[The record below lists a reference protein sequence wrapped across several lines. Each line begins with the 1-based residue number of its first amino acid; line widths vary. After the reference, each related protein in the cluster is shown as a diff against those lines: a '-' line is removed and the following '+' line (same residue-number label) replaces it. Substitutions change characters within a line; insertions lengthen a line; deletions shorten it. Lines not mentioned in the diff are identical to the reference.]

1 MWWIKGYFK
10 RHQLGFFLYLM
21 FILIFAVILFLYKL
35 PVEAVGYAAVLCIVF
50 EMIVILASGWKYRK
64 KTEELSWQIEAV
76 KKGAERFP
84 MPEDDQEL
92 IYQEILKNSRM
103 QWQQEVIDLKKEKKD
118 VIEYFT
124 LWTHQ
129 IKTPIAAMRLL
140 LEQEVSDIGQYYEH
154 KKQVQAELFQ
164 IEQYV
169 EMVLQYLRLTDS
181 INDFLLGEY
190 ELDPI
195 IRQAV
200 RKYAPMFIR
209 KKLKLQYESIAVKAV
224 TDEKWMVF
232 VLEQLLS
239 NAIKYTSSGTIQ
251 IYMENGCLVV
261 EDSGMGILPEDLPRI
276 FDKGYTGY
284 NGRRD
289 KKASGIGLYL
299 VKEILNRLGHKILAE
314 SEPGKGTK
322 MKILF

>member
-1 MWWIKGYFK
+1 MWWIKGYAK
-10 RHQLGFFLYLM
+10 RHRLGLFLYLI
-21 FILIFAVILFLYKL
+21 FLLIFAVIFFLYHL
-35 PVEAVGYAAVLCIVF
+35 PMEAVGYAAVLCMVFGIIVF
-50 EMIVILASGWKYRK
+50 WINGCKYRK

-76 KKGAERFP
+76 KKGVERFP
-84 MPEDDQEL
+84 KPEDEQESL
-92 IYQEILKNSRM
+92 YQEILKSSRQ
-103 QWQQEVIDLKKEKKD
+103 QWQQEVADLKKEKKD

-129 IKTPIAAMRLL
+129 IKTPIAAMHLL
-140 LEQEVSDIGQYYEH
+140 LQQEISDIEQYYEH
-154 KKQVQAELFQ
+154 KKQVKAELFQ

-181 INDFLLGEY
+181 INDFVLREY
-190 ELDPI
+190 DLDVI

-209 KKLKLQYESIAVKAV
+209 KKLKLEYESLGVKAV

-239 NAIKYTSSGTIQ
+239 NAIKYTPSGTIQ
-251 IYMENGCLVV
+251 IFMENGCLVV

-299 VKEILNRLGHKILAE
+299 SKEILNRLGHKILAE

>member
-1 MWWIKGYFK
+1 
-10 RHQLGFFLYLM
+10 
-21 FILIFAVILFLYKL
+21 
-35 PVEAVGYAAVLCIVF
+35 
-50 EMIVILASGWKYRK
+50 
-64 KTEELSWQIEAV
+64 
-76 KKGAERFP
+76 
-84 MPEDDQEL
+84 
-92 IYQEILKNSRM
+92 
-103 QWQQEVIDLKKEKKD
+103 
-118 VIEYFT
+118 
-124 LWTHQ
+124 
-129 IKTPIAAMRLL
+129 
-140 LEQEVSDIGQYYEH
+140 
-154 KKQVQAELFQ
+154 
-164 IEQYV
+164 
-169 EMVLQYLRLTDS
+169 MVLQYLRLTDS

-200 RKYAPMFIR
+200 RKFAPLFIR